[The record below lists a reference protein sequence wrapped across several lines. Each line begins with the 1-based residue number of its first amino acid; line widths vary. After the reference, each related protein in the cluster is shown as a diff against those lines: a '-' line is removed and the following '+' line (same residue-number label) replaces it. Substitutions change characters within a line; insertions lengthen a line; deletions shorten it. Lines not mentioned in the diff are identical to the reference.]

1 MNLRLFVAIYPPARI
16 ASSLS
21 RSLGELV
28 LPEHRRVPVEQIHL
42 TLLFI
47 GDTPPRQLDAV
58 GESVRRASAGLGSFE
73 LGPLRLVTL
82 PSGGRA
88 RLVAAET
95 DAPATLLEL
104 QRRLATRLA
113 RAPRRDGGGFRPH
126 LTLCRFRTPSR
137 AAALEQPLSMPAFGV
152 DRIVLMR
159 STLTPQGAR
168 HQEVIACPLE

>member
-42 TLLFI
+42 TL
-47 GDTPPRQLDAV
+47 
-58 GESVRRASAGLGSFE
+58 
-73 LGPLRLVTL
+73 
-82 PSGGRA
+82 
-88 RLVAAET
+88 
-95 DAPATLLEL
+95 
-104 QRRLATRLA
+104 
-113 RAPRRDGGGFRPH
+113 
-126 LTLCRFRTPSR
+126 CRFRTPSQ